1 MNRFTSSTHPAL
13 LDLLTYSE
21 PDTARRSRPVALLPM
36 DSPTHET
43 DVHDLSL
50 GVIHALRMVDVK
62 VLSYVQLRR
71 LYAALIEATNE
82 VDEEVAVR
90 SETTDSLGETV
101 RIPTPKKRAP
111 LADDTE
117 TDAV

>member
-1 MNRFTSSTHPAL
+1 
-13 LDLLTYSE
+13 
-21 PDTARRSRPVALLPM
+21 M
-36 DSPTHET
+36 DGPTHET

-71 LYAALIEATNE
+71 LYAALLEATND
-82 VDEEVAVR
+82 VDEEIAVR

-101 RIPTPKKRAP
+101 RIHSPKKRTPPDEEA
-111 LADDTE
+111 E
-117 TDAV
+117 TGQDS